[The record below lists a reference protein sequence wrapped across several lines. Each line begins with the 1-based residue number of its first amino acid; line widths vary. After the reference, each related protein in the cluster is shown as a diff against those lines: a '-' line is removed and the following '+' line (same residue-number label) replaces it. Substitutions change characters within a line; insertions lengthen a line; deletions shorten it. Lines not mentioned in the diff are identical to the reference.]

1 MLIKDKKINLVNFA
15 LIIYIFSIIVFNEGT
30 MALKI
35 VRVFFV
41 GIMLINLIGK
51 KKIYLNKFVY
61 WMLAFWILCL
71 LSIKWTISIDN
82 SKEMVVTLL
91 YNLICNFFVLNL
103 LCEDRKRIILIIKTI
118 IFSSI
123 ILFGRIALQHGILVY
138 VDGRRGGNNGL
149 ENANTIGTVASIA
162 VVLGIYCV
170 KEREYKYPIIYYISI
185 IANISVIVLSASRK
199 AILYALIPIIFYYIV
214 NSKNSLKVM
223 RNIVLAVVI
232 FFITY
237 FTIMKVPI
245 LYSIIGNRV
254 ETMINGFTGQGETDA
269 STSLR
274 MKMIEWGVEW
284 FKEKPKLGY
293 GIDSYKMLLGTKET
307 SFGITGAYA
316 HNNYIELIVDVG
328 ILGLVVYYYIYI
340 YMIIKSFKYIKSRN
354 LLLILMLGI
363 LIACMVNEY
372 GQVTYYYKFYQLV
385 LLLIYIVIQNEI
397 EKGKEYVK

>member
-149 ENANTIGTVASIA
+149 ENANTIGTVAAIA

-274 MKMIEWGVEW
+274 MK
-284 FKEKPKLGY
+284 
-293 GIDSYKMLLGTKET
+293 
-307 SFGITGAYA
+307 
-316 HNNYIELIVDVG
+316 
-328 ILGLVVYYYIYI
+328 
-340 YMIIKSFKYIKSRN
+340 
-354 LLLILMLGI
+354 
-363 LIACMVNEY
+363 
-372 GQVTYYYKFYQLV
+372 
-385 LLLIYIVIQNEI
+385 
-397 EKGKEYVK
+397 